1 MQTYTNIYT
10 SEDLLNQAPEKF
22 IAHKM
27 LKLSNYVKPKI
38 GMSDVACMTINWVRI
53 SYSCLKVNF

>member
-27 LKLSNYVKPKI
+27 LKLSNYVKPKN
-38 GMSDVACMTINWVRI
+38 GMPDVSCMTIN
-53 SYSCLKVNF
+53 

>member
-1 MQTYTNIYT
+1 MQTYTDIYT
-10 SEDLLNQAPEKF
+10 SEDQLNQAPEKF

-38 GMSDVACMTINWVRI
+38 AMSDVACMTIN
-53 SYSCLKVNF
+53 